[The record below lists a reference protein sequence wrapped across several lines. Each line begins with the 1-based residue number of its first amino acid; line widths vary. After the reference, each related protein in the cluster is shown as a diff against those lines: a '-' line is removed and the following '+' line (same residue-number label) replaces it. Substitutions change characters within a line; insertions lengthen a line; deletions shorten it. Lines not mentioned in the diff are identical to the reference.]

1 MLLAGEAGGGAV
13 ALEVIE
19 VAADASHR
27 GNRGLSFAGDV
38 LGRFRLSEIGPFEL
52 GEIFSERQQV
62 VTRSSVAAIG
72 DINSFLR
79 APDWKSR
86 SWRNM

>member
-19 VAADASHR
+19 VAADASYR

-38 LGRFRLSEIGPFEL
+38 LGRFRLSEIGHLSLEKYSAS
-52 GEIFSERQQV
+52 GS
-62 VTRSSVAAIG
+62 RSSRERRAIG
-72 DINSFLR
+72 DINSFCARRL
-79 APDWKSR
+79 SR
-86 SWRNM
+86 SWANM